1 MSPSL
6 SADRIDDGSPEPR
19 RLHATIAHM
28 RITETTLV
36 VAVPN
41 QVSSSLGDEAV
52 ILELTQGVYY
62 GLNEVGARIWTLLK
76 DPRPVGEI
84 RDALLDEYDVDT
96 ATVTRDLLALL
107 TELADRGLI
116 EVRDGTAP

>member
-1 MSPSL
+1 MPV
-6 SADRIDDGSPEPR
+6 DEGDV
-19 RLHATIAHM
+19 
-28 RITETTLV
+28 V

-52 ILELTQGVYY
+52 ILELTQGIYY

-76 DPRPVGEI
+76 EPRRAGEI
-84 RDALLDEYDVDT
+84 RDAIVDEYEVGSAT
-96 ATVTRDLLALL
+96 ATRDVLGLL

>member
-1 MSPSL
+1 MVRSA
-6 SADRIDDGSPEPR
+6 SADRIADGSPEPR

-28 RITETTLV
+28 PISESSVV

-52 ILELTQGVYY
+52 ILELTQGIYY
-62 GLNEVGARIWTLLK
+62 GLNEVGARIWVLLR
-76 DPRPVGEI
+76 DPRPAGEI
-84 RDALLDEYDVDT
+84 RDVLLDEYEVDP
-96 ATVTRDLLALL
+96 ATVSRDVLALL

>member
-1 MSPSL
+1 MSPSV
-6 SADRIDDGSPEPR
+6 SADRIEDGSPEPR
-19 RLHATIAHM
+19 RLHATIAHT
-28 RITETTLV
+28 RITESTLV

-52 ILELTQGVYY
+52 ILELTQGIYY

-84 RDALLDEYDVDT
+84 RDVLLDEYDTVT